1 MIKAGSEPFALQ
13 DYIQQLFLG
22 HYDRS
27 NRKALEAQIKSQVKN
42 TNPHAGIG
50 DLFLDYSPSG
60 SYVGLSD
67 TIAISAEA
75 YRALQ
80 KAHHAEI
87 DKIIERGESLELN
100 GISYEDYSYYIACKG
115 SFPEKSTY
123 KLLCYEG
130 KSRAYFTEK
139 AIDIYDRWAEGED
152 FPEEELT
159 KWTQYACDYYTKAEY
174 RRRLNQN
181 ANRLTDALAENGFVL
196 GKDEKLDIKLSSNAT
211 YSVSGIEDEEKRKEI
226 EIIVNKTLD
235 SACGLHEH
243 FLRVPGFPKTE
254 AESAMINKALIT
266 SRCIRTVEQYLKE
279 NTAGVTLKD
288 LYLDA
293 KGNICGGLPQETLD
307 QLNNAVTVKDTDDL
321 KNYTEE
327 ELYLARNKESMQEVL
342 KTIETYGIDNLPQLN
357 FYFAYSDGKL
367 SVVDGRVK

>member
-1 MIKAGSEPFALQ
+1 MIKTGSEPFPLQ
-13 DYIQQLFLG
+13 GYIQQLFLG
-22 HYDRS
+22 HCNNSD
-27 NRKALEAQIKSQVKN
+27 RKALETQIKSQVKN
-42 TNPHAGIG
+42 TNPCAAIG
-50 DLFLDYSPSG
+50 ELYLDYSPSG
-60 SYVGLSD
+60 AYAYLSD
-67 TIAISAEA
+67 TIVISSEA
-75 YRALQ
+75 YQALR

-100 GISYEDYSYYIACKG
+100 GISYEDYSYYIGFKG
-115 SFPEKSTY
+115 SFPERSTY
-123 KLLCYEG
+123 DFLCYEG

-152 FPEEELT
+152 FPEEELN

-181 ANRLTDALAENGFVL
+181 ANRLTDALAENGIVL
-196 GKDEKLDIKLSSNAT
+196 GKNEKFDIKLASNAT
-211 YSVSGIEDEEKRKEI
+211 YTVSGIEDEEKRKEI

-243 FLRVPGFPKTE
+243 FLRVPGFHKTE
-254 AESAMINKALIT
+254 TESAMINKALIT

-321 KNYTEE
+321 KNYTEK

>member
-1 MIKAGSEPFALQ
+1 MIKVDSKALSLQ
-13 DYIQQLFLG
+13 DCIQRLCLTE
-22 HYDRS
+22 YDNNS
-27 NRKALEAQIKSQVKN
+27 KKELETQIKSQVKN
-42 TNPHAGIG
+42 VNPHAAPGYVYLDRSPSEHYIHIG
-50 DLFLDYSPSG
+50 DT
-60 SYVGLSD
+60 V
-67 TIAISAEA
+67 AISLEA
-75 YRALQ
+75 YEALR

-87 DKIIERGESLELN
+87 DKIIERGESLELK
-100 GISYEDYSYYIACKG
+100 GISYEDYSYYIGFKG
-115 SFPEKSTY
+115 SFPERSTY
-123 KLLCYEG
+123 DFLCYEG
-130 KSRAYFTEK
+130 KSRAFFTEK

-152 FPEEELT
+152 FPEEELN

-181 ANRLTDALAENGFVL
+181 ANRLTDTLAENGIVL
-196 GKDEKLDIKLSSNAT
+196 GKDEKLAIKLSSNAT
-211 YSVSGIEDEEKRKEI
+211 YTVSGIEDEEKRKEI

-293 KGNICGGLPQETLD
+293 KGNICGGLSQETLD

>member
-42 TNPHAGIG
+42 TNPHAAIG
-50 DLFLDYSPSG
+50 ELYLDYSPSG
-60 SYVGLSD
+60 SYAYLSD
-67 TIAISAEA
+67 TVAISSEA
-75 YRALQ
+75 YQALQ

-87 DKIIERGESLELN
+87 DKIIEQGESLELK
-100 GISYEDYSYYIACKG
+100 GISYEDYSYYIGFKG
-115 SFPEKSTY
+115 SFPDKSTY
-123 KLLCYEG
+123 KFLCYEG

-152 FPEEELT
+152 FSREELG

-174 RRRLNQN
+174 RRELNQN
-181 ANRLTDALAENGFVL
+181 ANRLTDALAENGIVL
-196 GKDEKLDIKLSSNAT
+196 GKDEKLDIKLSSNAAYT
-211 YSVSGIEDEEKRKEI
+211 VSGIEDEEKRQKI
-226 EIIVNKTLD
+226 EEIVNKTLD
-235 SACGLHEH
+235 SAYRLYVE

-254 AESAMINKALIT
+254 ASSAQNSKALVT
-266 SRCIRTVEQYLKE
+266 STCIRTVEQYLKE
-279 NTAGVTLKD
+279 NAAGVTLKD

-307 QLNNAVTVKDTDDL
+307 QLNNAVTVKDTEDL

-327 ELYLARNKESMQEVL
+327 ELYLSRHKETMQEVL
-342 KTIETYGIDNLPQLN
+342 KTIKTYGIDNLPQLN
-357 FYFAYSDGKL
+357 YYFAYSDGKL
-367 SVVDGRVK
+367 SVVDSRVK